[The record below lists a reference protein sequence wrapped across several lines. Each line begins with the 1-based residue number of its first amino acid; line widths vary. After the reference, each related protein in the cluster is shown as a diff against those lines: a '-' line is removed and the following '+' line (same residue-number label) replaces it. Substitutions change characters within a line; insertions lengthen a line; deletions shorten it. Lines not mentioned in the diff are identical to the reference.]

1 MSDPDDL
8 DDADAGGASTAET
21 HELKSTA
28 FLLLLVCLACAFVLG
43 LVIKHFKITFL
54 HEAGAAL
61 LMGMGVGLALWAA
74 NTSGSVTEWVDF
86 NEEIFFFLLLPPI
99 IFESG
104 FSLSTRDF
112 FNNFGGIC
120 ALAFGGTLISTA
132 VIGLCVWIF
141 GAIGLITYLPFLH
154 SLVFGAL
161 VSATDPVTVLALFQE
176 LGVNIDLYSLVF
188 GESVLNDAVAIVTY
202 RALINFHQDG
212 VSFVSLITAI
222 AFFGYIF
229 VGSVLV
235 GTFFAVATTIFFKLI
250 GGPLLASHTHIEASL
265 VMIAPY
271 CAYTAAESVSLSGIV
286 AILFCGIVMA
296 HYTRPNLSPES
307 QKNTKEIFKT
317 LATLAETFVFI
328 YMGVAMFL
336 ENQAWKSI
344 PFAIV
349 ALLACMGG
357 RACNIFPLTK
367 KINAWRSPGRQIPEN
382 HVHMLWICGLRG
394 AIAFALASSTIRDL
408 GVESG
413 RVIRT
418 ATLMIIIFTV
428 LTIGGACSYLVDR
441 LDLKA
446 PSVWNEMDDSP
457 GGGGGGAGAEGGAR
471 GGVRG
476 GAHGDSAPGSGRGSV
491 HGGEVLMPEYNS
503 SLMSKLGS
511 SLREVGDNSDL
522 DRMGKVRAAASA
534 VAETA
539 RMTSFTEIDNRYIR
553 PYLTVNTTGSSRE
566 PSRGGSP
573 DNLAGGG
580 GGGNGNG
587 GGDLESGGRGG
598 NGTAGGG
605 DANAAW
611 IGAGGASDGA
621 RDVVLEAPGGADAGA
636 GPSTGTPLATIP
648 QSPTAARADT
658 TPLGLPSPM
667 RPPEGG

>member
-1 MSDPDDL
+1 
-8 DDADAGGASTAET
+8 
-21 HELKSTA
+21 
-28 FLLLLVCLACAFVLG
+28 
-43 LVIKHFKITFL
+43 
-54 HEAGAAL
+54 
-61 LMGMGVGLALWAA
+61 
-74 NTSGSVTEWVDF
+74 
-86 NEEIFFFLLLPPI
+86 
-99 IFESG
+99 
-104 FSLSTRDF
+104 
-112 FNNFGGIC
+112 
-120 ALAFGGTLISTA
+120 
-132 VIGLCVWIF
+132 
-141 GAIGLITYLPFLH
+141 
-154 SLVFGAL
+154 
-161 VSATDPVTVLALFQE
+161 
-176 LGVNIDLYSLVF
+176 
-188 GESVLNDAVAIVTY
+188 
-202 RALINFHQDG
+202 
-212 VSFVSLITAI
+212 
-222 AFFGYIF
+222 
-229 VGSVLV
+229 
-235 GTFFAVATTIFFKLI
+235 
-250 GGPLLASHTHIEASL
+250 
-265 VMIAPY
+265 
-271 CAYTAAESVSLSGIV
+271 
-286 AILFCGIVMA
+286 
-296 HYTRPNLSPES
+296 
-307 QKNTKEIFKT
+307 
-317 LATLAETFVFI
+317 
-328 YMGVAMFL
+328 
-336 ENQAWKSI
+336 
-344 PFAIV
+344 
-349 ALLACMGG
+349 
-357 RACNIFPLTK
+357 
-367 KINAWRSPGRQIPEN
+367 
-382 HVHMLWICGLRG
+382 MLWICGLRG

-471 GGVRG
+471 GGARG

-491 HGGEVLMPEYNS
+491 HGGEALMPEYNS

-636 GPSTGTPLATIP
+636 GPSIGTPLATIP